1 MMGTRNFKGIKI
13 SYKYIYVLVINTC
26 KTKILVFNK
35 KEEKKNGNE
44 GSELEDVQVF
54 KYLGFIVIVKRI
66 IRFTWK
72 SWVKKYDSCEQNMR
86 SEGENLQREF

>member
-44 GSELEDVQVF
+44 KD
-54 KYLGFIVIVKRI
+54 
-66 IRFTWK
+66 
-72 SWVKKYDSCEQNMR
+72 QN
-86 SEGENLQREF
+86 